1 MKELKNFHAVIKPL
15 LGVCSKYRVEGVRYP
30 KQNVTSIHIRE
41 IGSHFFTV
49 EPFSVKHQDPALIFA
64 NILISLYIMLRNTI
78 VLLRIELECCNIE
91 RVDLQN

>member
-15 LGVCSKYRVEGVRYP
+15 LGVCNKQGRGGALSKTERDFNTYQGNRI
-30 KQNVTSIHIRE
+30 S
-41 IGSHFFTV
+41 FFTV
-49 EPFSVKHQDPALIFA
+49 EPLSVKHQDPALIFA
-64 NILISLYIMLRNTI
+64 NILMSLYIMLRNTI